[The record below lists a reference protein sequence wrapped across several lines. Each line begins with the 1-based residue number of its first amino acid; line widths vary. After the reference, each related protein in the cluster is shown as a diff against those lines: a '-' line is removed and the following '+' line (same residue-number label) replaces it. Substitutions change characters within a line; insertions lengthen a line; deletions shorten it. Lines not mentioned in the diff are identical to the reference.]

1 MIYINT
7 HIFNTDDSSIK
18 DAAEIIKTGGLVA
31 FPTETVYGLGANVF
45 NDEAVKNI
53 FKAKGRPV
61 DNPLIVH
68 ISDFDM
74 INIIAADIPDSA
86 KILMDA
92 FMPGP
97 LTIIMKKSDKISHLI
112 TAGLETVAIRFPSHP
127 VAKKLIEYS
136 GVPIAAPSANLSGK
150 PSPTIAR
157 HVIDDLSGRVEG
169 IIDGGE
175 CDAGLES
182 TVIDCTA
189 DIPIILRPG
198 IITLDDIKEYIP
210 NAEIDKNIL
219 NAVMPGDTP
228 KCPGMKYRHYA
239 PEAKVFVV
247 EGKKEAVIDK
257 IKELLLENSSY
268 KTGVLCCSDENYK
281 CNKKINIEN
290 GNKGYAH
297 RLYTNLRLFDEA
309 SIDVV
314 FAEFYI
320 NDKYA
325 VSVKNRLYKSASNN
339 IIYV

>member
-1 MIYINT
+1 M
-7 HIFNTDDSSIK
+7 
-18 DAAEIIKTGGLVA
+18 A
-31 FPTETVYGLGANVF
+31 FPTETVYGIGANIF
-45 NDEAVKNI
+45 NEEAVKNI
-53 FKAKGRPV
+53 FKAKGRPA

-68 ISDFDM
+68 ISDFEM
-74 INIIAADIPDSA
+74 LNEIVEFIPDSA

-97 LTIIMKKSDKISHLI
+97 LTIIMKKSKKVSSLI
-112 TAGLETVAIRFPSHP
+112 TAGLDTVAIRFPSHP

-136 GVPIAAPSANLSGK
+136 NVPIAAPSANLSGK

-157 HVIDDLSGRVEG
+157 HVIDDLSGRVEA
-169 IIDGGE
+169 IIDGGT

-189 DIPIILRPG
+189 EIPVILRPG
-198 IITLDDIKEYIP
+198 IITLEDIKEYIP
-210 NAEIDKNIL
+210 DAEIDRHVL

-239 PEAKVFVV
+239 PDAKVFVV
-247 EGKKEAVIDK
+247 EGKKENVINK
-257 IKELLLENSSY
+257 IKELLLENKSL
-268 KTGVLCCSDENYK
+268 KTGVLCCSGENYECDK
-281 CNKKINIEN
+281 IINIEN

-297 RLYTNLRLFDEA
+297 GLYTNLRLFDEA
-309 SIDVV
+309 AINVV

-320 NDKYA
+320 DDKYA